1 MIGLRKAL
9 KGAAVTAL
17 RPASLLGAGSEAP
30 AFDLEAHDGSRASS
44 ADLAGSHY
52 VLVFYPGDDTPTC
65 TDQLAAFNALAGR
78 FADQDCRIFGVNGA
92 DRASHEGFAS
102 KQGYDRIHLLV
113 DEGRAV
119 AEGFQTARS
128 GVPVTFRA
136 VFWVDRKGIVRMAM
150 KDLPDPEAVLRGV
163 ERANETGTR
172 GTGRK
177 GRQLVPE
184 VSGYG
189 IRKLQEN
196 DTKTTV
202 LDIRDPSDWEHAHVP
217 GAINVPID
225 WLIQRME
232 ELPSRDTPIVVACD
246 QGLRAPSAARMLK
259 DSGWRK
265 LYTLQDGMEAYK
277 GALENGAGAPVTL
290 PKAR

>member
-30 AFDLEAHDGSRASS
+30 AFDLEAHDGSRVSS
-44 ADLAGSHY
+44 EGLAGSHY
-52 VLVFYPGDDTPTC
+52 LLVFYPGDDTPTC
-65 TDQLAAFNALAGR
+65 TDQLAAFNAMADR
-78 FADQDCRIFGVNGA
+78 FAEQDCTVFGVNGA
-92 DRASHEGFAS
+92 GRDSHAAFAS
-102 KQGYDRIHLLV
+102 KQGYDRLQLLV
-113 DEGRAV
+113 DDGRKL

-128 GVPVTFRA
+128 GVPVTFRS

-150 KDLPDPEAVLRGV
+150 KDLPDPEAILRGV
-163 ERANETGTR
+163 ERANETGMK

-177 GRQLVPE
+177 GRQLAPE

-189 IRKLQEN
+189 IRKLKEN
-196 DTKTTV
+196 DPSTAV
-202 LDIRDPSDWEHAHVP
+202 LDIRAPADWAHGHIP
-217 GAINVPID
+217 DALNVPID

-277 GALENGAGAPVTL
+277 GALEDGDGNPVTH
-290 PKAR
+290 PKPK